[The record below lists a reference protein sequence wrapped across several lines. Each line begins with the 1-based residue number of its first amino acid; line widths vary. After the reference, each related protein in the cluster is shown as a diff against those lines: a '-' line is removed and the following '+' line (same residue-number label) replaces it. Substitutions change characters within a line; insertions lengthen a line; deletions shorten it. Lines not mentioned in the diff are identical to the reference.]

1 MIPTVLLIGG
11 AILLAVG
18 LLQFLHLVR
27 QARRANTHRA
37 ERFRSSG
44 ELLRQRVDA
53 ARSPRETRSTV
64 PAWQGYRRFRVERK
78 TLENTA
84 GVCSLALVPC
94 DGKPLATFV
103 PGQYLTFRFSIP
115 GQSKP
120 VVRCYSLSDC
130 HAERTTCYRV
140 TIKKLAA
147 PQDDRN
153 IPPGVASTYVYHH
166 IKEGDTL
173 EVKAPAGNFVL
184 DQPDDVPVVLIS
196 GGIGITPLLS
206 MLNAIVT
213 AGSKRKTWFYY
224 GVRDGTEHIMR
235 EHLARLRREFSH
247 LHMRICYS
255 APREADRKGID
266 YDFAGRITLDLI
278 RREAPW
284 RDAVFYV
291 CGPSSLMTSMIQGL
305 LASGVPKAR
314 VKSEAFGP
322 ASVGM
327 NRPALGAAA
336 SSQGAI
342 HINFTKSSRR
352 IPWNP
357 EACNLLDFAHEN
369 DVEIESGCR
378 AGSCGTCSVTVKA
391 GDVIYLQE
399 PDVECE
405 LGTCLTCIAAPRT
418 ELTIEA

>member
-1 MIPTVLLIGG
+1 MIPTTLLAGG
-11 AILLAVG
+11 AVLFAVG
-18 LLQFLHLVR
+18 LLQFLRLFR
-27 QARRANTHRA
+27 RARRANTHRA
-37 ERFRSSG
+37 ELFRSSL

-53 ARSPRETRSTV
+53 ARSPLKTRSRV
-64 PAWQGYRRFRVERK
+64 PAWQGYRQFRVERK
-78 TLENTA
+78 TLENRA

-94 DGKPLATFV
+94 DGQPLATFD

-115 GQSKP
+115 GLSKP

-130 HAERTTCYRV
+130 HAERTTYYRV
-140 TIKKLAA
+140 TVKKLTA

-153 IPPGVASTYVYHH
+153 VPPGVASTYVYDHV
-166 IKEGDTL
+166 KEGDTL

-184 DQPDDVPVVLIS
+184 DQTDDVPVVLIS

-206 MLNAIVT
+206 MLNAIIA

-235 EHLARLRREFSH
+235 EHLDRLRREFSNMH
-247 LHMRICYS
+247 IRICYS
-255 APREADRKGID
+255 APREADRKGLD

-291 CGPSSLMTSMIQGL
+291 CGPSSMMTSMIQGL
-305 LASGVPKAR
+305 LAWGVPKAR
-314 VKSEAFGP
+314 VRSEAFGP
-322 ASVGM
+322 ASVRI
-327 NRPALGAAA
+327 NRRVFGAAPI
-336 SSQGAI
+336 SQGAI
-342 HINFTKSSRR
+342 HINFTKSAKR

-357 EACNLLDFAHEN
+357 KAGNLLEFAHEN
-369 DVEIESGCR
+369 GVEIDSGCR
-378 AGSCGTCSVTVKA
+378 AGSCGTCAVTVKA
-391 GDVIYLQE
+391 GEVVYLQD

-405 LGTCLTCIAAPRT
+405 LGTCLACIAAPGT